1 MKLGIYGKLLDAKD
15 IDTIAYLFSL
25 LPGAEMTWCI
35 EKKYYEKIKG
45 SIYLGQAETFINST
59 ELKACEVNLLLCLG
73 GDGTLLEALDFVKK
87 TSIPVI
93 GINLGRLGF
102 LSQVSKHAIPEALYS
117 LQNGHFRLEK
127 RSVLELKSEND
138 LFKPFNYALND
149 FTIHKRDTGS
159 MISIDTY
166 LNGDYFNTYWADGI
180 IVSTPT
186 GSTAYSLS
194 CGGPIIFPDSNN
206 FVITAVAPHN
216 LNIRPIIVSDN
227 TVISF
232 RVKGRGANHL
242 VSLDARYEIIEH
254 IKEIAIQK
262 ADFLLNLI
270 KLNNQNFINT
280 LRDKLK
286 WGLDP
291 RNL

>member
-1 MKLGIYGKLLDAKD
+1 LKLAIYGKSIDEKD
-15 IDTIAYLFSL
+15 LDTIRYLFGL
-25 LPGAEMTWCI
+25 LPGMEMTFCI
-35 EKKYYEKIKG
+35 EKNYFDILMGKID
-45 SIYLGQAETFINST
+45 LGEAETFKNAT
-59 ELKACEVNLLLCLG
+59 ELSACNVNFLLCLG
-73 GDGTLLEALDFVKK
+73 GDGTLLETLNYVKK
-87 TSIPVI
+87 TTTPVI
-93 GINLGRLGF
+93 GVNLGRLGF
-102 LSQVSKHAIPEALYS
+102 LSQVSKNAIPEALS
-117 LQNGHFRLEK
+117 SIQNGHFRIEK
-127 RSVLELKSEND
+127 RTVLELKSD
-138 LFKPFNYALND
+138 TGLFKPFNFGLND

-166 LNGDYFNTYWADGI
+166 LNGDFFNTYWADGI

-206 FVITAVAPHN
+206 FVITPVAPHN
-216 LNIRPIIVSDN
+216 LNIRPIIVSDS

-242 VSLDARYEIIEH
+242 ISLDARYEIIEH
-254 IKEIAIQK
+254 IKEIAVQK

>member
-1 MKLGIYGKLLDAKD
+1 MKLGIYGKSFDNKD
-15 IDTIAYLFSL
+15 LDTISYLFNL
-25 LPGAEMTWCI
+25 LTGMDISYCI
-35 EKKYYEKIKG
+35 EKNYYDKIQDK
-45 SIYLGQAETFINST
+45 ITLQYHETFSDAKELRTSNINF
-59 ELKACEVNLLLCLG
+59 LLCLG
-73 GDGTLLEALDFVKK
+73 GDGTLLETLAFVKK
-87 TSIPVI
+87 STIPVI

-102 LSQVSKHAIPEALYS
+102 LSQVPKNAIGEALNS
-117 LQNGHFRLEK
+117 IQNGHFRLER
-127 RSVLELKSEND
+127 RSVLELKSED
-138 LFKPFNYALND
+138 GLFKPFNFALND

-206 FVITAVAPHN
+206 FVITPVAPHN
-216 LNIRPIIVSDN
+216 LNIRPIIVSDT

-232 RVKGRGANHL
+232 RVKGRGTNHL

-270 KLNNQNFINT
+270 KLNNQNFIIT